1 MNHENTIR
9 LSSSDS
15 LSSATNTRSQFSSES
30 APSGDVTE
38 EVLLCRARRGDVSSF
53 ESLVH
58 LHRQHMHRAAL
69 RVTEHHEDAEEA
81 VQESVWSAYQK
92 LNQFHGDAQL
102 RTWLTRITI
111 NHALM
116 ILRKRKTG
124 RVIPLAFEAE
134 DGETFFDPADL
145 RPNPEQHCYRREM
158 SGKLQTALE
167 RLSPA
172 LRAAFELRHVDELT
186 SSEAARALGIS
197 VPAFKSRLMRARQT
211 LQRRR
216 SYAFDPASERCK
228 SR

>member
-1 MNHENTIR
+1 
-9 LSSSDS
+9 
-15 LSSATNTRSQFSSES
+15 
-30 APSGDVTE
+30 
-38 EVLLCRARRGDVSSF
+38 
-53 ESLVH
+53 
-58 LHRQHMHRAAL
+58 MHRTAL

-145 RPNPEQHCYRREM
+145 RPNPEQHCYRREI

-186 SSEAARALGIS
+186 SSQAARALGIS

-211 LQRRR
+211 LQRRL